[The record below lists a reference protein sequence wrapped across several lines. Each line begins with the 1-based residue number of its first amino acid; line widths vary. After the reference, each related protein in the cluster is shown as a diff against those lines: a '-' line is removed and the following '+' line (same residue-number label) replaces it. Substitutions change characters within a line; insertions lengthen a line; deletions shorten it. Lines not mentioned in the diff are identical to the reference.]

1 MGNEGVQIS
10 QRATVTT
17 QPTALHL
24 CSELPEAGSSAVLGP
39 QFLPGFSP
47 KGSLQSYINQA
58 CEREHACETVHGRSC
73 TL

>member
-10 QRATVTT
+10 QQATVTT

-24 CSELPEAGSSAVLGP
+24 CSELPEAGRSAILGP
-39 QFLPGFSP
+39 QFLAGFSP
-47 KGSLQSYINQA
+47 EGSLQSYINQA
-58 CEREHACETVHGRSC
+58 CECERVCESVHGCSR